1 MRRGRI
7 FLFLILI
14 LVVACCLVLYL
25 MRGTLAPQP
34 IATPTEAFVKVFIA
48 QQNIPYG
55 APITEELLG
64 TIEIPPD
71 RVLAT
76 YFTESEKDNL
86 IGKIARYPLEQ
97 GVILTEAMV
106 STSAPAPT
114 GPTFTASIPPGM
126 NAISIPISRLA
137 AVSYGVTDNAHVNVI
152 GCVLFKDVDADFQS
166 QLPNKVTTLF
176 GSGRVTQQGE
186 MLPTLSLSG
195 PEFKGR
201 IEPEPAFGNREFY
214 YLIPQE
220 PQRPRAACQML
231 LQDIVVLK
239 IGNFDLLT
247 NPSAQAAPAATPGA
261 QQPPANQAQQNVPP
275 PDVIT
280 LIVTPQDAVSLTW
293 MLYNN
298 FKFTLALRNSTDN
311 SRTAVEAATLQYI
324 LSQYNFPVPAKL
336 PFAVEPRVDQLTL
349 PPLPNDTI
357 TVPAQ

>member
-14 LVVACCLVLYL
+14 LLIGGCLVVYA
-25 MRGTLAPQP
+25 MRGVLMP
-34 IATPTEAFVKVFIA
+34 TPAASPTPAYVKVFIA
-48 QQNIPYG
+48 QQAIPYG
-55 APITEELLG
+55 GTITEEMLG
-64 TIEIPPD
+64 TIELPPD
-71 RVLAT
+71 RVLAA
-76 YFTESEKDNL
+76 YFTEAEKADL
-86 IGKIARYPLEQ
+86 VGKVARYPLEQ
-97 GVILTEAMV
+97 GVIITEGMV
-106 STSAPAPT
+106 AVEGPAPT

-126 NAISIPISRLA
+126 NAISIPITRLA

-152 GCVLFKDVDADFQS
+152 GCVLFKDVDPEFQS
-166 QLPNKVTTLF
+166 ELPDKLGTVQ

-195 PEFKGR
+195 PDFKGR
-201 IEPEPAFGNREFY
+201 IEPEPAFGNREFWF
-214 YLIPQE
+214 LIPQE
-220 PQRPRAACQML
+220 PQRPRATCQMF

-239 IGNFDLLT
+239 IGNFDLAA
-247 NPSAQAAPAATPGA
+247 NAQPQSQP
-261 QQPPANQAQQNVPP
+261 QQQQQQVP

-311 SRTAVEAATLQYI
+311 SRVAVEAATLQYI

-336 PFAVEPRVDQLTL
+336 PFSIEPRVDELTI

-357 TVPAQ
+357 VVPPQQ

>member
-1 MRRGRI
+1 MRRGRTFF
-7 FLFLILI
+7 FLLIVAVGGCLI
-14 LVVACCLVLYL
+14 LYL
-25 MRGTLAPQP
+25 MRGMLVPQP
-34 IATPTEAFVKVFIA
+34 TATPTPAFVKVFIA

-55 APITEELLG
+55 ASITEDLLG
-64 TIEIPPD
+64 TIEVPPD

-76 YFTESEKDNL
+76 YFTESEKDSL

-106 STSAPAPT
+106 SAEAPAPT

-126 NAISIPISRLA
+126 NAISIPITRLA

-152 GCVLFKDVDADFQS
+152 GCALFKDVDPDFQS
-166 QLPNKVTTLF
+166 QLPNRIATLF
-176 GSGRVTQQGE
+176 GSGRVTQEGE

-195 PEFKGR
+195 PEFRGR
-201 IEPEPAFGNREFY
+201 IEPELAFGNREFY

-239 IGNFDLLT
+239 IGNFSLPT
-247 NPSAQAAPAATPGA
+247 SASAQPAPVQTPGA
-261 QQPPANQAQQNVPP
+261 QPPANQEQNVPP

-311 SRTAVEAATLQYI
+311 SRTSVEATTLQYI

-336 PFAVEPRVDQLTL
+336 PFAIEPRIDQLTL

-357 TVPAQ
+357 TVPPQ

>member
-14 LVVACCLVLYL
+14 LVVACCLVLL
-25 MRGTLAPQP
+25 MRGMLTPQP
-34 IATPTEAFVKVFIA
+34 TETPTPAFVKVFIA

-86 IGKIARYPLEQ
+86 IGKVARYPLEQ

-137 AVSYGVTDNAHVNVI
+137 AVSYGITDNSHVNVI

-166 QLPNKVTTLF
+166 QLPNRIATLF
-176 GSGRVTQQGE
+176 GSGRVTQEGE

-201 IEPEPAFGNREFY
+201 IEPEPAYSSREFY

-239 IGNFDLLT
+239 IGNFDSST
-247 NPSAQAAPAATPGA
+247 SAQPATAATPGA
-261 QQPPANQAQQNVPP
+261 QAPANQAQQNVPP

-280 LIVTPQDAVSLTW
+280 LITTPQDAVSLTW

-298 FKFTLALRNSTDN
+298 FKFTLTLRNSTDN

-336 PFAVEPRVDQLTL
+336 PFAVEPRVDELTL

-357 TVPAQ
+357 TVPPQ